1 MRLEIHFEAREE
13 LLQAAQF
20 YEAQVPGLGQ
30 RFINEIER
38 CQKALLEAP
47 LIGQPYGRR
56 LRKFTVGDKFPYSIV
71 YAVLAG
77 ALFVLAYAHGSRH
90 PGYWRT
96 RSVR

>member
-13 LLQAAQF
+13 FLQATQF

-56 LRKFTVGDKFPYSIV
+56 LRKFTVSDNFPYSIV

-77 ALFVLAYAHGSRH
+77 VLFVLA
-90 PGYWRT
+90 
-96 RSVR
+96 

>member
-13 LLQAAQF
+13 FLQAAQF

-38 CQKALLEAP
+38 CQKALLDTP
-47 LIGQPYGRR
+47 LIGQPYGRQ

-71 YAVLAG
+71 YVALAD
-77 ALFVLAYAHGSRH
+77 ALFVLAYAHGSRR

>member
-13 LLQAAQF
+13 FLQAAQF
-20 YEAQVPGLGQ
+20 YEAQMPDLGQ
-30 RFINEIER
+30 RFINEFDR
-38 CQKALLEAP
+38 CQRVLLDTP

-56 LRKFTVGDKFPYSIV
+56 LRKFTVGDMFPYSIV
-71 YAVLAG
+71 YAPLAEVS
-77 ALFVLAYAHGSRH
+77 FVLAYAHGSRR